1 MRLLNFE
8 TAAFTFRGDAPSA
21 IVPKY
26 SEVEHPT
33 ISHLIFSHSLS
44 SGFPVV
50 VGASVVGPSV
60 VGPSVVGASVV
71 GASVLVGSHNGALY
85 DGLKHSVDEL
95 DIASPLQ
102 VVNFFI
108 HDLIIGALC
117 PK

>member
-1 MRLLNFE
+1 MRLLNFA
-8 TAAFTFRGDAPSA
+8 TAALTFRGDAPSA

-26 SEVEHPT
+26 SEVEHPSK
-33 ISHLIFSHSLS
+33 SHAIFSHSFS
-44 SGFPVV
+44 SGFFVVVGFSVV
-50 VGASVVGPSV
+50 VGASVVVGDLVVTGPAV
-60 VGPSVVGASVV
+60 T
-71 GASVLVGSHNGALY
+71 VGSHSGALY
-85 DGLKHSVDEL
+85 VGLKHSVDEL